1 MKNAIF
7 IFSFVLGFVFCT
19 LASFTVY
26 SQENRSQQTQVEE
39 QPFTE
44 AELAQMLAPIALYP
58 DSLLTHILIASTYPI
73 EIVEAHRW
81 LVNNEQ
87 LNSTQL
93 AKSVED
99 FEWDASVKALVPFER
114 ILSRLSEDLGWTQQ
128 LGDAFLQDEERLL
141 ESIQALREQAK
152 LAGNL
157 DKMENMEVSYE
168 DNNIIIDTREKEVVY
183 VPYYDTRMIYGVWH
197 WSSYPPVYWTPHRSI
212 FVNHHRPFYWH
223 SGIHIS
229 FDYFFS
235 AFHWHNRH
243 VVVINSPRAHSAH
256 RRYYHQRPRRLVASG
271 GYAKR
276 WEHQPKHRKGV
287 AYRTK
292 NIRHKYH
299 SNRVSV
305 HTTNKKR
312 HTAYLNS
319 SQSNKAQHRVQH
331 ALSAKKHA
339 TSKKEL
345 TRGEVNRREAT
356 KTRVTHKETKL
367 RYKENSRPVSMGHAP
382 NAKVIRPQKAYS
394 SQKVQSSTPSKSKER
409 AVSMV
414 PRGEKEKASKHSV
427 PKHNA
432 RKYSSAKVSA
442 KNKSALAR
450 TQQHNKSRK
459 LNHRD

>member
-7 IFSFVLGFVFCT
+7 IFSFVIGLVFCT
-19 LASFTVY
+19 LASFTVF
-26 SQENRSQQTQVEE
+26 SQENWPQQEQEEE
-39 QPFTE
+39 QSFTE

-81 LVNNEQ
+81 LLKNEQ

-114 ILSRLSEDLGWTQQ
+114 ILSRLSEDLSWTQQ

-168 DNNIIIDTREKEVVY
+168 DNNIVIEPREKEVVY
-183 VPYYDTRMIYGVWH
+183 VPYYDTRMIYGTWH
-197 WSSYPPVYWTPHRSI
+197 WSTYPPVYWTPHRSI
-212 FVNHHRPFYWH
+212 FVNRHRPFYWH

-243 VVVINSPRAHSAH
+243 VVVINSSHAHKSY

-312 HTAYLNS
+312 HTAYLNNN
-319 SQSNKAQHRVQH
+319 QPNKAQHRVQH

-345 TRGEVNRREAT
+345 TRGEVNSRAAT
-356 KTRVTHKETKL
+356 KKGVTHKERKFSN
-367 RYKENSRPVSMGHAP
+367 KENSRPVSMGHSP
-382 NAKVIRPQKAYS
+382 KAKVIRSQKEHS
-394 SQKVQSSTPSKSKER
+394 SQKGHSSTPSKSQER
-409 AVSMV
+409 AAKMV
-414 PRGEKEKASKHSV
+414 PRGKKENASKHSV
-427 PKHNA
+427 PKHTA
-432 RKYSSAKVSA
+432 RKYSSAKVSE
-442 KNKSALAR
+442 KNKSAQAK

-459 LNHRD
+459 LN